1 MTLYTIEEPLQVVNA
16 RVTFRNAPIHLLEK
30 FAFKD
35 LDIAHKLFLE
45 KSGLK
50 ECIILQTCNRVEVF
64 AVSNNPDLHK
74 LLEVWASIIELPI
87 GEFIKIVETNRGDD
101 VVLHILKLAS
111 GLD

>member
-1 MTLYTIEEPLQVVNA
+1 MDFLYSLIHDKHIPFLLKEDRLQEAKSATLVL
-16 RVTFRNAPIHLLEK
+16 
-30 FAFKD
+30 
-35 LDIAHKLFLE
+35 LE

-111 GLD
+111 GLDSLV